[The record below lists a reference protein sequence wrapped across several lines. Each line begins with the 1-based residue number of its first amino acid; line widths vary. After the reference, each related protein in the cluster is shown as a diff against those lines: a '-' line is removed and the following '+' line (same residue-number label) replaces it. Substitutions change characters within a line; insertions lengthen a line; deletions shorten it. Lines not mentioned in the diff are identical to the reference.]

1 MEPKQ
6 GGVMEFVADYL
17 RENQIANVITFI
29 CVMTFLCVTA
39 WKLSEWEIEKQ
50 NARKNKKDFIE

>member
-1 MEPKQ
+1 VGPKQ

-29 CVMTFLCVTA
+29 CVMTFLCVGA
-39 WKLSEWEIEKQ
+39 WKLGEL
-50 NARKNKKDFIE
+50 NLDKKDKEK

>member
-1 MEPKQ
+1 VGPKQ

-29 CVMTFLCVTA
+29 CVMTVLCVGA
-39 WKLSEWEIEKQ
+39 WKLGEL
-50 NARKNKKDFIE
+50 NLDKKDKEK